1 MDATGVDGYPAIYR
15 GYYINASSAHIL
27 VSGLVLNHSWSVHA
41 WILIKGTNSGKINTI
56 FSKDRGDFAS
66 GTATNNMIRCGVD
79 ESGNLTVEWTRDNS
93 ETFKK
98 ETLNRT
104 VGANWN
110 YVVYSFENEADATG
124 SPYSTQWT
132 KVKGYVNNSGSAT
145 RYYNYYFINDKSSY
159 NVYLG
164 NSRIAASTFDE
175 NLNGF
180 MYAFYVYQGV
190 ASGNEQYSTGVGC
203 FDGPGATTC
212 WTVDFDKY
220 SADGTTET
228 GTCDGSCSSRGCRD
242 STTCI
247 SACGSSGNEAFCH
260 LCSDKLCTDCDTYT
274 KCISGKCASNAEDD
288 GSDCKCSSGFVEEAS
303 GND

>member
-15 GYYINASSAHIL
+15 GYYINDSSAHIL
-27 VSGLVLNHSWSVHA
+27 VSGLILNHSWSVHA
-41 WILIKGTNSGKINTI
+41 WVLINNPNSGQINTV

-66 GTATNNMIRCGVD
+66 GTFTNNMIRCGID
-79 ESGNLTVEWTRDNS
+79 DSSNLTIEWTRDNS

-98 ETLNRT
+98 ETLDIT
-104 VGANWN
+104 HGSGWN
-110 YVVYSFENEADATG
+110 YLVYSFENEADASAT
-124 SPYSTQWT
+124 PYKTQRT
-132 KVKGYVNNSGSAT
+132 KVIGYANTSAST
-145 RYYNYYFINDKSSY
+145 AVYFNRYFMNDKSSY
-159 NVYLG
+159 NTYIG
-164 NSRIAASTFDE
+164 NSRTAASTFDE

-180 MYAFYVYQGV
+180 MYSFYVYQGA
-190 ASGNEQYSTGVGC
+190 ASGTEQSPGNC
-203 FDGPGATTC
+203 SNGPTATSC

-220 SADGTTET
+220 SADGVTET
-228 GTCDGSCSSRGCRD
+228 GTCDASCGSRGCRD

-247 SACGSSGNEAFCH
+247 SACGSTNNEAFCH